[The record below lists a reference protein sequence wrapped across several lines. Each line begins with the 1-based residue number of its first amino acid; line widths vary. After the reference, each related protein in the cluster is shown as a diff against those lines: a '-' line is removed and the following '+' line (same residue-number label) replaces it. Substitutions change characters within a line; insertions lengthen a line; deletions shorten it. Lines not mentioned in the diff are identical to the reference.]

1 MVGVGLGAL
10 ALILAFSPM
19 ATVSAATSAPSI
31 AVTPTADVVGATIN
45 VSGTGFPPNVML
57 SLQWASVNAS
67 WLVQPNPVPQ
77 VTGLKTNPVQVTLGS
92 TQTNSSGGF
101 SAKLAVPTDYGGQH
115 LIQAF
120 LGNGT
125 ALPPKAVFVVEP
137 SFHMSPT
144 SGPDG
149 TPIEV
154 TATGLSYGTY
164 STSYH
169 VAWDND
175 YTGYLT
181 ALGSQGATNFTIYAS
196 GVPGVHY
203 IDIYQGYPGPAYLN
217 PQQGPPSSETQ
228 SVFGDYIPFYANFT
242 VTPEQVLPS
251 QTSSQTTVGTAAHGG
266 IIIPGAGSLF
276 LLLSFA
282 GMGLF
287 ITTRTRS
294 ERKALSRLA
303 MVALI
308 IVIVGVAGIGI
319 YAATSPSTSTTTK
332 SSLAASSS
340 TSASTTSQESSTPQ
354 VSFVPIA
361 TVYRP
366 HVTVPVNNATTGP
379 RISVTPTI
387 ASVGDNITVTGA
399 GFMPN
404 ASLPLTWS
412 TRQGSNLLGYKLVSK
427 PLKQVTAT
435 SAGTFTLNMKVPPDL
450 GGIHYIAAGNLTENS
465 NGTLYIQRSAV
476 LSTTQGPQGTK
487 IQVIMHGVG
496 WDFNTN
502 IVAVDYD
509 NSYIGY
515 ACGFNSGGNVTVT
528 IVATGQPGIHTIDL
542 YPSEWWGGSNFNA
555 QQVVEYRYP
564 LLTPQDHP
572 EQMPSFHFT
581 FLMTPSSNS
590 TQTAGVTN
598 SGGLVTAL
606 GGTSVLGASAL
617 LASATAL
624 LLFTPLD
631 TESGRW
637 THRWTICLSY
647 PSSVFGR

>member
-1 MVGVGLGAL
+1 MMGMGFGAL
-10 ALILAFSPM
+10 VLLLAISPM

-31 AVTPTADVVGATIN
+31 TVTPTAAIVGATIT
-45 VSGTGFPPNVML
+45 VAGTGFPPNATL
-57 SLQWASVNAS
+57 SLQWPSVNAA
-67 WLVQPNPVPQ
+67 WLVQPIPVPQ
-77 VTGLKTNPVQVTLGS
+77 VTGLKTSPVQTTLGS
-92 TQTNSSGGF
+92 AQTNSSGGF
-101 SAKLAVPTDYGGQH
+101 SARLAVPTDYGGQH
-115 LIQAF
+115 IIQAF
-120 LGNGT
+120 FGNGT

-149 TPIEV
+149 TPIAV

-169 VAWDND
+169 VAWDNS

-181 ALGSQGATNFTIYAS
+181 AVGSQGATNFTMYAS

-203 IDIYQGYPGPAYLN
+203 LDIYQGYPGPGYLN

-228 SVFGDYIPFYANFT
+228 SVFGSYIPFYANFT

-251 QTSSQTTVGTAAHGG
+251 ESSSTTVGMAAHGV
-266 IIIPGAGSLF
+266 IPGVGSLF

-287 ITTRTRS
+287 VTTRTKS
-294 ERKALSRLA
+294 QRKALSKLVMA
-303 MVALI
+303 A
-308 IVIVGVAGIGI
+308 VIVVLVAVAGIGI
-319 YAATSPSTSTTTK
+319 YAATSGSTSTTT
-332 SSLAASSS
+332 STLSTSSS
-340 TSASTTSQESSTPQ
+340 SSESTTTSQSSIPQ
-354 VSFVPIA
+354 VSFVPVA

-379 RISVTPTI
+379 RISVSPTI
-387 ASVGDNITVTGA
+387 ASVGDNITVNGA
-399 GFMPN
+399 GFAPN
-404 ASLPLTWS
+404 ASLPLTWT

-427 PLKQVTAT
+427 PLRQVTA
-435 SAGTFTLNMKVPPDL
+435 SSSGTFTLTMKVPPDL
-450 GGIHYIAAGNLTENS
+450 GGTHFIAAGNLTQNS
-465 NGTLYIQRSAV
+465 NGTVFIQRSAV
-476 LSTTQGPQGTK
+476 LSATQGPQGTK
-487 IQVIMHGVG
+487 IQVVMHGVG

-502 IVAVDYD
+502 IVTIDYD

-542 YPSEWWGGSNFNA
+542 YPSEWWGGSNFA
-555 QQVVEYRYP
+555 SQQVVEYRYP

-581 FLMTPSSNS
+581 FLMTSTTNS
-590 TQTAGVTN
+590 TQTAGVSSN
-598 SGGLVTAL
+598 GGLVTAL
-606 GGTSVLGASAL
+606 GGASAL
-617 LASATAL
+617 ESSALVASAAAL
-624 LLFTPLD
+624 FLFGPLNAK
-631 TESGRW
+631 SGRW
-637 THRWTICLSY
+637 TERLSIFLQY
-647 PSSVFGR
+647 PSSMRGR